1 MAGGNHQKPSSNK
14 PSSSSA
20 AANHRKPH
28 RETTTN
34 NNHHKPSPSNT
45 KPNTK
50 PSPSIKHKPSPNPNP
65 NPNQPQH
72 FAPQQKPVPPPPPP
86 AYGFH
91 MLDRR
96 TIVLADGT
104 ARSYFALPPD
114 YCDFAP
120 LPIRPPQG
128 PEDWSGFDPNRKNE
142 YLALESGRKRKFIGE
157 ERDEGVNDGFA
168 RQRQQLLQYGNS
180 GANNASGAGSSSGGG
195 KFMRFNEVDEKK
207 VKSAFLNFVRVVNEN
222 VNQKRKYLADGKS
235 GPVPC
240 LACGNGRFD
249 NASN

>member
-14 PSSSSA
+14 PSSSAA

-34 NNHHKPSPSNT
+34 NNHHKPSPS
-45 KPNTK
+45 NTK

-114 YCDFAP
+114 YRDFAP

-207 VKSAFLNFVRVVNEN
+207 VKSAFFNFVRVVNEN